1 MATDSAGYQRTSAVI
16 ASRRVD
22 NTQPSAALADPGAY
36 LTGTVALSATASDT
50 GSGLA
55 ALAIEHRAPGGSWTT
70 LCTGAGSPRSCNL
83 PTAALPD
90 GPYELRAVATDA
102 AGNQRTSELTRTV
115 DNTAP
120 TVSLAPL
127 GPVRGTLTVPV
138 TASDGAGTG
147 IASITVQARIDGAW
161 TDACTDAA
169 APWACDGLDTSVVPD
184 GLYDLRAT
192 AVDGTGRSTT
202 SNTISVRVDNT
213 APATATLTD
222 PGATLRGSVALS
234 GTAVD
239 AGSGVASWAVQY
251 RLPAGTWAT
260 ACSDATSPYTCSWAT
275 AAVADGT
282 YELRA
287 LVTDVAGNTT
297 TSAALTNRRV
307 DNTAPS
313 GTGIQ
318 ATNGGATQ
326 GRLESGDRLT
336 LTYSEQLAPASV
348 LSGWTG
354 TGTAIRVRVA
364 NAGTNDQM
372 DLYNATGATRL
383 NLVLA
388 ATDLVLGGNFVSGTA
403 WFNAT
408 MTQNA
413 GGTITI
419 VFGSV
424 ISGSTSVTTASTGTL
439 SWRPSNL
446 ATDLAG
452 NAALTTQVT
461 ESGTADRDF

>member
-1 MATDSAGYQRTSAVI
+1 M
-16 ASRRVD
+16 
-22 NTQPSAALADPGAY
+22 
-36 LTGTVALSATASDT
+36 
-50 GSGLA
+50 
-55 ALAIEHRAPGGSWTT
+55 
-70 LCTGAGSPRSCNL
+70 
-83 PTAALPD
+83 
-90 GPYELRAVATDA
+90 
-102 AGNQRTSELTRTV
+102 
-115 DNTAP
+115 
-120 TVSLAPL
+120 
-127 GPVRGTLTVPV
+127 
-138 TASDGAGTG
+138 
-147 IASITVQARIDGAW
+147 
-161 TDACTDAA
+161 
-169 APWACDGLDTSVVPD
+169 
-184 GLYDLRAT
+184 
-192 AVDGTGRSTT
+192 
-202 SNTISVRVDNT
+202 RVDNT
-213 APATATLTD
+213 APSTATLTD

-251 RLPAGTWAT
+251 RLPAGAWAT
-260 ACSDATSPYTCSWAT
+260 ACSDATSPYACSWAT

-364 NAGTNDQM
+364 NAVTNDQM
-372 DLYNATGATRL
+372 DFYNATGATRL
-383 NLVLA
+383 NLVLS
-388 ATDLVLGGNFVSGTA
+388 ATDLVLGGNFASGTA

-408 MTQNA
+408 MTQSA
-413 GGTITI
+413 GTITI

-424 ISGSTSVTTASTGTL
+424 ISGSTSLATASTGTL